1 MASVAKRAKQDFSQ
15 TLYEHLKCHICES
28 RLRAGKHRW
37 YRCTQAHII
46 CQDCREVKEKTNCSC
61 TELIPLEFCKAI
73 EALLNQDKMQFK
85 CENLARG
92 CQESSDEEN
101 MIFHQTE
108 CIFRTVN
115 CPHPVC
121 KSQEPFHELLDHMK
135 TNENCRAKLERF
147 GKKIDCSLTF
157 DFDFVCDF
165 YFAKGHLLVQ
175 ITVDK
180 TVFFSVMRIQD
191 GVLHHWI
198 QIYGSP
204 SEAKNYSY
212 TLEYYNDTK
221 TPKVTLSFSDQVV
234 SIDETFDKIIE
245 NGKCLAIPRKLFE
258 KRFLTDENKFK
269 FSIEIRNLKE
279 EFKDENVESG
289 VSDVDE

>member
-1 MASVAKRAKQDFSQ
+1 
-15 TLYEHLKCHICES
+15 
-28 RLRAGKHRW
+28 
-37 YRCTQAHII
+37 
-46 CQDCREVKEKTNCSC
+46 
-61 TELIPLEFCKAI
+61 
-73 EALLNQDKMQFK
+73 
-85 CENLARG
+85 
-92 CQESSDEEN
+92 
-101 MIFHQTE
+101 
-108 CIFRTVN
+108 
-115 CPHPVC
+115 
-121 KSQEPFHELLDHMK
+121 MK
-135 TNENCRAKLERF
+135 TKKKCRAKIELFLF
-147 GKKIDCSLTF
+147 GAKNDCSVT
-157 DFDFVCDF
+157 VRG
-165 YFAKGHLLVQ
+165 YRAPVQ

-180 TVFFSVMRIQD
+180 KVFFSVVWILD

-279 EFKDENVESG
+279 EFKDENIESG